1 MPDGIFEQQRGATRA
16 QHTIGYFRHFQMG
29 INRRTHTFELA
40 STFQHANETAKIVE
54 LRHQIRPA
62 FRVPQQCACYR
73 CNALIQGNTFRDQ
86 QWHIRAMSSSLTLAI
101 TGASGAQYGLR
112 LLQVLTRHRITVH
125 CLLSEAASVVIRTEV
140 SADFPASAN
149 AIPDF
154 FYERFGVNPDYAIF
168 PAAKDWFS
176 CVASGSSAPRSMVIC
191 PCSMGTL
198 AAIAHGLSDNLI
210 ERAADVVLKERGKL
224 IVVPRETP
232 LSLIHLQNML
242 TLTQA
247 GAMVLPAAPG
257 FYQQPRTLEDLIDS
271 LVQRIL
277 DQLGIA
283 ITLAAPW
290 GSAR

>member
-1 MPDGIFEQQRGATRA
+1 
-16 QHTIGYFRHFQMG
+16 
-29 INRRTHTFELA
+29 
-40 STFQHANETAKIVE
+40 
-54 LRHQIRPA
+54 
-62 FRVPQQCACYR
+62 
-73 CNALIQGNTFRDQ
+73 
-86 QWHIRAMSSSLTLAI
+86 MSSSLTLAI

-112 LLQVLTRHRITVH
+112 LLQVLTQHRITVH
-125 CLLSEAASVVIRTEV
+125 CLLSDAASVVIRTEV
-140 SADFPASAN
+140 SADFPTSAD

-154 FYERFGVNPDYAIF
+154 FHERFGVNPDYAIF
-168 PAAKDWFS
+168 PAFKDWFS

-232 LSLIHLQNML
+232 LSSIHLQNML

-257 FYQQPRTLEDLIDS
+257 FYQNPHTLEDLIDS